1 MSLVR
6 IIPRLDIKG
15 PNVVKGL
22 CFDGYRV
29 LGHPETFAQTYYR
42 EGADELFFQDTVA
55 SLYKRNNLLEII
67 RRTAEK
73 VMIPIT
79 VCGGI
84 RTLDDIKT
92 LLRSGA
98 DKVAINTAAIA
109 NPTLIENAAKMFG
122 SQCIVVSIE
131 AKKRDYDINQRYRN
145 YDGYQD
151 SVFISPK
158 YEKYEAW
165 VDYGR
170 QPTGVDV
177 FEWSKQVADLGAGEI
192 YLSSVDRDGSGEG
205 FDIDLVNE
213 VANNSRIPV
222 IACSGAGKIDHF
234 REVIEC
240 GADAVSAASIFH
252 YHYAEKVET
261 DFMSYNEEQLRM
273 GKQIDSGNVEFLKS
287 GYGGFDE
294 IQVEPASINEVKNHL
309 LKSGIEVRDVK
320 L

>member
-29 LGHPETFAQTYYR
+29 LGHPETFAQIYYR

-73 VMIPIT
+73 VQIPIT
-79 VCGGI
+79 VCGGV
-84 RTLDDIKT
+84 RSLDDIKI

-109 NPTLIENAAKMFG
+109 NPSLIENAAKMFG
-122 SQCIVVSIE
+122 SQCIVASIE
-131 AKKRDYDINQRYRN
+131 AKKREFDSDQRYKN
-145 YDGYQD
+145 YKGYEK
-151 SVFISPK
+151 SEFIFPK
-158 YEKYEAW
+158 HGKYEAW

-170 QPTGVDV
+170 QPTGIDV
-177 FEWSKQVADLGAGEI
+177 FKWAKQVVELGAGEI
-192 YLSSVDRDGSGEG
+192 YLSSVDRDGTGHG
-205 FDIDLVNE
+205 FDLDLVSE
-213 VANNSRIPV
+213 VASNSIVPV
-222 IACSGAGKIDHF
+222 ICSSGSGKLSHF
-234 REVIEC
+234 KEAIQC

-252 YHYAEKVET
+252 YKYAEKVQT
-261 DFMSYNEEQLRM
+261 DFMSYNREKLRM
-273 GKQIDSGNVEFLKS
+273 GSQIDSGNIEFLKS
-287 GYGGFDE
+287 GYGGFE
-294 IQVEPASINEVKNHL
+294 QIQVEPLTISNVKEHL
-309 LKSGIEVRDVK
+309 DKNGIEVRK
-320 L
+320 N